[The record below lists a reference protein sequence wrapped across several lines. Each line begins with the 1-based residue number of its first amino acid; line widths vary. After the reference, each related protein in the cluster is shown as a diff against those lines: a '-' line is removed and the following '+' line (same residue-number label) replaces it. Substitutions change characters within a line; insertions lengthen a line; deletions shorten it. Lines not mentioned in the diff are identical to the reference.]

1 MHIIFS
7 QVTTLTF
14 PTIKLQNSS
23 LDTSKGLQNDMLGYH
38 GQYNGLFFVTNKHNP
53 LVQTCVGVII
63 RMDHDF
69 QVVLTLILTLKT
81 NQIMIL
87 K

>member
-1 MHIIFS
+1 
-7 QVTTLTF
+7 
-14 PTIKLQNSS
+14 
-23 LDTSKGLQNDMLGYH
+23 MLGYH